1 MRRLHGVKEPNTLK
15 PTPWHSDNPYYF
27 INGVQNVSMW
37 MPLEPVK
44 ENTLRFIAGSHKWNK
59 DVRPVSWND
68 NSDFYENK
76 TDWIDVPDPD
86 GVDQKNMKVL
96 EWEMEP
102 GDCVL
107 FHFRTVHGARGNSST
122 ERRRAL
128 SVRWIGD
135 DARYIDRG
143 ARTSPPFEGHGMIEG
158 DRLREDLFPVM
169 YDERELRV

>member
-1 MRRLHGVKEPNTLK
+1 MGNESV
-15 PTPWHSDNPYYF
+15 
-27 INGVQNVSMW
+27 
-37 MPLEPVK
+37 
-44 ENTLRFIAGSHKWNK
+44 A
-59 DVRPVSWND
+59 
-68 NSDFYENK
+68 
-76 TDWIDVPDPD
+76 
-86 GVDQKNMKVL
+86 
-96 EWEMEP
+96 
-102 GDCVL
+102 CVL

-169 YDERELRV
+169 YDERNLRV